1 MKPTNI
7 QTGLTNEEAAKR
19 KKNINADPM
28 SRTYRSIIFRNTFTF
43 FNLVNFILAA
53 LVFYTKSYRN
63 MLFMGVV
70 LSNMFIS
77 IVQEIRAKSILDKLA
92 LLNQDHLLVLRNGK
106 EVDLPISD
114 IVQGDILIL
123 KAGDQIPCD
132 GKIVEGQL
140 ECSEAILTGESDS
153 IEKECGSSLLSG
165 SYVLAGQAKMEVEK
179 VGEEVY
185 IHSILKEAKQEKQY
199 PSQLKEAIQTIIKTS
214 TILIIPIGLLLLIK
228 QYYFIHLTRN
238 ETILS
243 TVAALVGMIPEG
255 LVILTSI
262 ALALASIK
270 LAKKAVL
277 VQELYCIETL
287 ARVNVLCLDKT
298 GTITEGK
305 MKVVQIQA
313 DQPKKVEQ
321 ILANMYAALPDSNS
335 TAQAIRAY
343 IHQAPNEKAI
353 SYQPFKSET
362 KQAKVVFSSGTY
374 LCGAYSFIFEKPD
387 PQVLE
392 QIQRASQAGQRVLAL
407 AQEKGSQRSLL
418 GLIEIQDVL
427 RPNIRSVFAYFQKQD
442 VEVKIISGDDPMT
455 VQAIAKEAGIEGKA
469 IDLSQIDNKEI
480 PRIVK
485 EYQIFGRVRPE
496 QKKAMIIALKNLKYT
511 VAMSGDGVN
520 DVMALKEADC
530 SIAMGS
536 GSQAARHVA
545 SLVLLNDQFESMP
558 SILEQG
564 RCVINNIQRSASL
577 FLVKTIFSS
586 ILAILTIFVLSEY
599 PFQPIQLTLISSLAI
614 GIPSFVLTL
623 EPDKKRVKG
632 HFLFTV
638 FSKAIPGGLCIAF
651 CVLTTYLL
659 SSLLKISHEE
669 FSTICT
675 ILAGLCSLMVLY
687 KTCLPL
693 SKLRLLLIGTMS
705 FLFLGCILL
714 IPSLFFFV
722 SLTKKA
728 WIILSI
734 GVVSI
739 PAALWLLYTLMEKI
753 QKKFL
758 EKA

>member
-7 QTGLTNEEAAKR
+7 QTGLTSEEAAQR
-19 KKNINADPM
+19 KKNINVDPM
-28 SRTYRSIIFRNTFTF
+28 RRTYRSIIFHNTFTF
-43 FNLVNFILAA
+43 FNFVNFILAA
-53 LVFYTKSYRN
+53 LVFYTGSYRN

-77 IVQEIRAKSILDKLA
+77 IIQEIRAKRILDQLA
-92 LLNQDHLLVLRNGK
+92 LLNQDHLFVLRNGK

-153 IEKECGSSLLSG
+153 IDKKRGSALLSG
-165 SYVLAGQAKMEVEK
+165 SYVIAGQAKMEVEK

-185 IHSILKEAKQEKQY
+185 IHSILKEAKREKQY

-214 TILIIPIGLLLLIK
+214 TLLIIPIGLLLFVK
-228 QYYFIHLTRN
+228 QYYFIHLTLN

-262 ALALASIK
+262 ALTLASIK

-313 DQPKKVEQ
+313 DQPEKVEQ
-321 ILANMYAALPDSNS
+321 ILANMYAALPDQNA

-343 IHQAPNEKAI
+343 IQKKPNEKAL
-353 SYQPFKSET
+353 SYQSFQSET
-362 KQAKVVFSSGTY
+362 KQAHVVFPSGTY
-374 LCGAYSFIFEKPD
+374 ICGAYSFVFEQLD
-387 PQVLE
+387 PSVLK
-392 QIQRASQAGQRVLAL
+392 QIERAAKVGRRVLVL
-407 AQEKGSQRSLL
+407 AQEKEGKKSLL
-418 GLIEIQDVL
+418 ALIEIQDVL

-442 VEVKIISGDDPMT
+442 VQVKIISGDDPLT

-469 IDLSQIDNKEI
+469 IDLSSIDARQIPQVVE
-480 PRIVK
+480 

-496 QKKAMIIALKNLKYT
+496 QKQAMILALKNLNYT

-545 SLVLLNDQFESMP
+545 SLVLLHDQFESLP

-586 ILAILTIFVLSEY
+586 ILSILTIFILSEY
-599 PFQPIQLTLISSLAI
+599 PFQPIQLTLVSSLAI

-623 EPDKKRVKG
+623 EPDKKRVQG

-638 FSKAIPGGLCIAF
+638 FSKALPGGLCIAL
-651 CVLTTYLL
+651 CVLNTYWL
-659 SSLLKISHEE
+659 SLAFPIRSEE

-693 SKLRLLLIGTMS
+693 NRLRLVLLGTMS
-705 FLFLGCILL
+705 LLFFGYLL
-714 IPSLFFFV
+714 FVPSLFFFV
-722 SLTKKA
+722 SLSKTA
-728 WIILSI
+728 WLILAA
-734 GVVSI
+734 GLVVLPI
-739 PAALWLLYTLMEKI
+739 ALWLFYSLMKKI
-753 QKKFL
+753 Q
-758 EKA
+758 EKLLAKA